1 MSITPDHLST
11 DTGIPTVDD
20 GKRNG
25 VSAKDTLIILYN
37 QEAPLKIS
45 DITGCFRGLIT
56 ENLILDEDVQ
66 NFLRGFFWTLLAP
79 IPNRN
84 PKNDDENLPEEFDIE
99 KYTHLPEDID
109 HFLGFAAQLFPKHK
123 ARLRI
128 SVRYYVQDLI
138 LSSHDLA
145 SLERALDF
153 SIKICEKFGFN
164 SNNIFTNDSEV
175 PNTISSKLIEKFGSD
190 NLEKLEI
197 KLKKLNLCTKISPT
211 NSRPKHNKRP
221 RRTQE
226 EELADTLR
234 RITHKVHHPNT
245 R

>member
-1 MSITPDHLST
+1 MSITPDHLSP
-11 DTGIPTVDD
+11 DTGIPTADD

-25 VSAKDTLIILYN
+25 VSAKDTLIMLYN

-56 ENLILDEDVQ
+56 ENLISDEDVQ

-99 KYTHLPEDID
+99 RYTHLPKDID
-109 HFLGFAAQLFPKHK
+109 RFLGFTAQLLPKHK
-123 ARLRI
+123 KRLRI
-128 SVRYYVQDLI
+128 SVCYYVQDLI
-138 LSSHDLA
+138 LSSPDLA
-145 SLERALDF
+145 ALEKALDF
-153 SIKICEKFGFN
+153 SSKICEKFN
-164 SNNIFTNDSEV
+164 LKANNIFTNDFEV
-175 PNTISSKLIEKFGSD
+175 PKTISSKLIEKFGSN

-197 KLKKLNLCTKISPT
+197 KLKKLNLRTKISPT
-211 NSRPKHNKRP
+211 NSKPKHNKRP

-226 EELADTLR
+226 EELAETRR
-234 RITHKVHHPNT
+234 RIS
-245 R
+245 